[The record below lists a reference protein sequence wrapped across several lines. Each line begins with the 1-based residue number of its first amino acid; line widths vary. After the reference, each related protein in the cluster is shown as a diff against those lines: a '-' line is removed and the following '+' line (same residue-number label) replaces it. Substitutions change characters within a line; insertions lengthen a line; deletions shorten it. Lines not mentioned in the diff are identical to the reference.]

1 MRLASGNPGC
11 PSDFALDRLQAGEL
25 GEAQASS
32 LRQHIAQCSPC
43 EGRMATRQAG
53 FAALVDLDERRMLA
67 TIRRRL
73 DEDPPSVRSRLLA
86 ALRRLSVP
94 LVAATGLAVLAVVLI
109 GRAPLGTGRAPGTD
123 PGTDPR
129 TDPGTDPGT
138 DQTREKGGLSLSVFR
153 LVDGHAQ
160 QALSGDHFAA
170 GDRLRFVVDLPS
182 AGQVAVLGVESQG
195 GLYVAWPTLP
205 RDTQRPAGK
214 KQELPGA
221 VALDASVGKETLY
234 LVLCPS
240 SGPAPSSAC
249 EAAGSVDAVPRCPRG
264 CQLSAFV
271 LNKN

>member
-67 TIRRRL
+67 SMRRRL
-73 DEDPPSVRSRLLA
+73 DEDPPSLRSRLLA

-109 GRAPLGTGRAPGTD
+109 GRAPLETGRGPGTD
-123 PGTDPR
+123 PGTDP
-129 TDPGTDPGT
+129 GS

-170 GDRLRFVVDLPS
+170 GDRLRFVVDLPI

-205 RDTQRPAGK
+205 RDTQRPAGR

-249 EAAGSVDAVPRCPRG
+249 EAAGNVDAPPRCPRG

-271 LNKN
+271 LDKN